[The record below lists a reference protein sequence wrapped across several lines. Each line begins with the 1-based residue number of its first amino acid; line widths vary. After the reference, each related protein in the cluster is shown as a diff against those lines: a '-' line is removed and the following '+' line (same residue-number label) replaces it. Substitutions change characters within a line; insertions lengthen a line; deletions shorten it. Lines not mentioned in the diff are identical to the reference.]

1 MKPTVRV
8 VAAVIYDER
17 RRVLVTQRPAGKTLA
32 GQWEFPGGKVEPGE
46 SDEAALHRELREE
59 LGVQVRSAQALLELT
74 HEYPDRLVQLA
85 VWQVDGFSGVPAGL
99 EGQPLRWESP
109 AALRALPLLAADL
122 PIVDRLESLA
132 TPET

>member
-1 MKPTVRV
+1 MKPRCT
-8 VAAVIYDER
+8 
-17 RRVLVTQRPAGKTLA
+17 
-32 GQWEFPGGKVEPGE
+32 
-46 SDEAALHRELREE
+46 
-59 LGVQVRSAQALLELT
+59 VQVRSAQALLELT